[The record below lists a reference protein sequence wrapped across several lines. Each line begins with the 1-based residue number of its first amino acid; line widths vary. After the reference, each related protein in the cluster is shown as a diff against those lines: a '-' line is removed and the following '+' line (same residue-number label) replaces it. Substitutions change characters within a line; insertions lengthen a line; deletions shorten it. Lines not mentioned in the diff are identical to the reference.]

1 MYWKRKKLK
10 YDILIPPLNKPL
22 DMLNSEEAKAYFDWY
37 INSIPSRIEYLKHIS
52 NLQLDFSPESLIPL
66 WGWLLK
72 QAEIENTPKA
82 KLKELNSRM
91 KTMPCDI
98 ASTVTEENKVQFS
111 LQTEYILLD
120 IAMYFG
126 EVCVRN
132 NPTIYWGFH
141 TDGEKDSFVNRPIL
155 MGFLDRDFS
164 PPFQAE
170 FDPTFTVRCIA
181 CNLFDGDASKQDL
194 KNIYDKWKRMMR

>member
-1 MYWKRKKLK
+1 MYWNKKKLK
-10 YDILIPPLNKPL
+10 YDILIPPLSKPL
-22 DMLNSEEAKAYFDWY
+22 DMLSLEEATNYFEWY
-37 INSIPSRIEYLKHIS
+37 INSIPTRIEYLKRIS
-52 NLQLDFSPESLIPL
+52 NLQLDLSPESLIPL
-66 WGWLLK
+66 WSWFLK

-82 KLKELNSRM
+82 KLEELNSQI
-91 KTMPCDI
+91 KAIPYDI
-98 ASTVTEENKVQFS
+98 ASTVLEENKTQFS
-111 LQTEYILLD
+111 LQTEYILRD

-126 EVCVRN
+126 EVCVKN
-132 NPTIYWGFH
+132 NQAIYWGFH
-141 TDGEKDSFVNRPIL
+141 TDAGKDSFANRPIL

-194 KNIYDKWKRMMR
+194 KRMYDKWKRMM